1 MHIPVLLA
9 VADVSIVWIT
19 DRDEAKARSVARG
32 YRLPMTPL
40 PADLQ
45 DLPPADVVLITVP
58 FGHREPIYEALK
70 NRSCAVYVEK
80 PFSRSLSHHKR
91 ICSYFDDHRLG
102 CGFQRRSW
110 GPNLWMKDLI
120 ESEVLGELRSVA
132 FGLGNPGMVTG
143 GGFSSDVAAA
153 GGGLL
158 FEVGIH
164 GIDSALFVT
173 GATDVRVSRCKMTLT
188 DQLDVHTEGTALVTL
203 PGARQVPLDF
213 TVSCLKETTNE
224 LEFRF
229 DRARVSYSLF
239 SEEGI
244 GLRSIKNNY
253 GIKIQPQL
261 LAGPMTSFQTFYSH
275 WERFLTGYRSGIKN
289 WTAAVNCLLT
299 TVAMEEIYGNAER
312 EEL

>member
-1 MHIPVLLA
+1 
-9 VADVSIVWIT
+9 
-19 DRDEAKARSVARG
+19 
-32 YRLPMTPL
+32 MTPL
-40 PADLQ
+40 PANLQ
-45 DLPPADVVLITVP
+45 DLPPADVVLITAP
-58 FGHREPIYEALK
+58 FGRREPIYQALK
-70 NRSCAVYVEK
+70 SRSCAVYVEK

-91 ICSYFDDHRLG
+91 ICSYFDDQRLG

-120 ESEVLGELRSVA
+120 DSELLGELRLVT
-132 FGLGNPGMVTG
+132 FGLGNPGIVTG
-143 GGFSSDVAAA
+143 GGYSSDVAAA

-173 GATDVRVSRCKMTLT
+173 GATDVHVPGCKMILT
-188 DQLDVHTEGTALVTL
+188 DELDVHTEGTVLITL
-203 PGARQVPLDF
+203 PDLRQVPLDF

-224 LEFRF
+224 LEFCF

-239 SEEGI
+239 SEDGI
-244 GLRSIKNNY
+244 GVRSIKNNY
-253 GIKIQPQL
+253 RIKIEPQA

-275 WERFLTGYRSGIKN
+275 WQRFLAGYRSGIRN
-289 WTAAVNCLLT
+289 WTAAVDCLLT